1 MSKAFLKKIILSFFV
16 FLVLSF
22 SFVPA
27 AYAQATN
34 SGPTGPWYNQSFKEW
49 FTKVNDSPENE
60 IFGERYTAAQVQWVI
75 YGLFYFI
82 INGGS
87 GNNEVLSCLTK
98 NAIADCADSI
108 SNLLSFTPTN
118 NQPPQS
124 IASFL
129 LKDRPLS
136 GITYVKQ
143 TARNLHLI
151 PPAQAQTARAGFG
164 FQVLDPVLELWRS
177 SRNVAYILFVIIIV
191 ALAFMIMFRVKISPQ
206 VVITVQSALPK
217 IAIALILI
225 TFSYA
230 IAGFLVDLM
239 YVFIGLISVVLAGSR
254 ALITDSPSVMF
265 NFLTQ
270 GAITIGGASIPLGI
284 FGLLMV
290 YAVAFTIVLFM
301 VFFVGNGLIGNFLSL
316 AGNTVLATTGI
327 YGLLAILASIVLF
340 IVFLIAGFK
349 IIWMLIKTLANILL
363 LTIFA
368 PFQIAF
374 GVITSASGF
383 GSWVKSFIGNLAV
396 FPVAG
401 LLMALSW
408 IFLIYALKFMVGN
421 AFNFPGTWG
430 ELFNQIPRMAIYN
443 GWPPLLGA
451 GNQMTAL
458 IFVGTSLSIMMILPK
473 VVELVQGF
481 MTGKPLAYGA
491 AIGEALGPVG
501 AAWGATGGKAVSM
514 AGGIIGPEL
523 TYRAFSRLPSRIK
536 ASDYGQA
543 VEGALRKNT
552 GRALIDPPRPGKT

>member
-1 MSKAFLKKIILSFFV
+1 MIKKIVLSLLAFLIFT
-16 FLVLSF
+16 F
-22 SFVPA
+22 SFVPT
-27 AYAQATN
+27 AYAQSTN

-82 INGGS
+82 INGAG
-87 GNNEVLSCLTK
+87 GNNEVLSCLAK
-98 NAIADCADSI
+98 NEIADCADSI
-108 SNLLSFTPTN
+108 TGLLSFTPTDG
-118 NQPPQS
+118 QPPQS
-124 IASFL
+124 IASFF

-136 GITYVKQ
+136 GITYFKQ

-151 PPAQAQTARAGFG
+151 PPAQAQTTTAGFG
-164 FQVLDPVLELWRS
+164 FQVLDPVLNLWRS
-177 SRNVAYILFVIIIV
+177 SRNIAYVLFVIIIV

-239 YVFIGLISVVLAGSR
+239 YVFIGLISVVLAGSK
-254 ALITDSPSVMF
+254 ALITDKPAVMF

-270 GAITIGGASIPLGI
+270 GAITIAGVSLPLGI
-284 FGLLMV
+284 FGLLMG

-301 VFFVGNGLIGNFLSL
+301 VFFVGNGLIGNILTAGVTSL
-316 AGNTVLATTGI
+316 FMSVYALFGVLAFI
-327 YGLLAILASIVLF
+327 ILF
-340 IVFLIAGFK
+340 IVFLIAAFK

-383 GSWVKSFIGNLAV
+383 GSWVKSFVGNLAV

-408 IFLIYALKFMVGN
+408 IFLIYALKFMIGN

-430 ELFNQIPRMAIYN
+430 ELFNQIPGLSIYN

-473 VVELVQGF
+473 VVELIQGF
-481 MTGKPLAYGA
+481 MAGKPLAYGA
-491 AIGEALGPVG
+491 AIGEAMGPAVGIGKTAGLYG
-501 AAWGATGGKAVSM
+501 AAEGMNIAAEKAALLGKPVPGWVQ
-514 AGGIIGPEL
+514 AG
-523 TYRAFSRLPSRIK
+523 
-536 ASDYGQA
+536 
-543 VEGALRKNT
+543 RKIL
-552 GRALIDPPRPGKT
+552 GVKV